1 MWTAIWTVLAFLLLL
16 AALLF
21 LGEPTLAFLAE
32 QLHERRTHR
41 LQLERERTKQA
52 MLAFQRDATVWQQLN
67 HVNSSYQSSDFKSEQ
82 VSDLLNPESVLGET
96 RE

>member
-1 MWTAIWTVLAFLLLL
+1 
-16 AALLF
+16 
-21 LGEPTLAFLAE
+21 
-32 QLHERRTHR
+32 
-41 LQLERERTKQA
+41 